1 MEVEGGS
8 LTDANDKNDAAS
20 GPATEPRAAVLN
32 YSHCPKPTPQGGI
45 ERPGLASLVCGFI
58 FVLPLVMQFYAIALG
73 ILAIRGKPMRADRG
87 MGIAGLLMGIAGL
100 IFWAWVFLV
109 LVFAHL

>member
-1 MEVEGGS
+1 MKSDNIALNAQRSE
-8 LTDANDKNDAAS
+8 
-20 GPATEPRAAVLN
+20 TEPQAVPLN
-32 YSHCPKPTPQGGI
+32 YAHCPKPTPRGNI

-73 ILAIRGKPMRADRG
+73 ILAVRGKPKSADRG

-100 IFWAWVFLV
+100 LFWACVFLV